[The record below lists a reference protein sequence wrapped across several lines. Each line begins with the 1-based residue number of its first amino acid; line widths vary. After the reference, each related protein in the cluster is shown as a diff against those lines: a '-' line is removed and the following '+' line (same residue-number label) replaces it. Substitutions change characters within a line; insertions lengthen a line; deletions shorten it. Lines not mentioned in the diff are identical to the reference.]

1 MFLLLCASACLCV
14 CVCMSMRVFRFI
26 CKCVSVFVSLFV
38 SVRACAC
45 VYVFVPACSC
55 FWDDFQIIFIKFQDH
70 FGSFLVAFWK
80 WPLRGSRGHFHLVSN
95 FISSLFLT
103 PFCMPLGTHLGAK
116 IAQVKAKMALSC
128 PTWRQDEP
136 KMANLEPKMANLAH
150 FWEHSWRLFLHL
162 GRDLAQNCENR
173 KSDESTALF

>member
-55 FWDDFQIIFIKFQDH
+55 FWDDFQIIFYQISGPLWKL
-70 FGSFLVAFWK
+70 FGGFLEVAASRQP
-80 WPLRGSRGHFHLVSN
+80 WPLPSRVEFHFEPFSYT
-95 FISSLFLT
+95 FLHASWN
-103 PFCMPLGTHLGAK
+103 P
-116 IAQVKAKMALSC
+116 S
-128 PTWRQDEP
+128 WRQDRTSWSQDGAKLP
-136 KMANLEPKMANLAH
+136 NLAP
-150 FWEHSWRLFLHL
+150 RCAQDGQL
-162 GRDLAQNCENR
+162 G
-173 KSDESTALF
+173 T

>member
-55 FWDDFQIIFIKFQDH
+55 FWDDFQIIFYQISGPLWKL
-70 FGSFLVAFWK
+70 FGGFLEVAASRQP
-80 WPLRGSRGHFHLVSN
+80 WPLPSRVEFHFEPFSYT
-95 FISSLFLT
+95 FLHASWNPSWRQDRT
-103 PFCMPLGTHLGAK
+103 SWSQDGAKLPNLAPRCVQDGHLGA
-116 IAQVKAKMALSC
+116 
-128 PTWRQDEP
+128 
-136 KMANLEPKMANLAH
+136 
-150 FWEHSWRLFLHL
+150 
-162 GRDLAQNCENR
+162 
-173 KSDESTALF
+173 